1 MNLRVSINHII
12 LKVSNFVLK
21 QYDSVFILF
30 QFMHERDTVRVLT
43 RLVCGSSLVSEASLA
58 KVIGVFNTC
67 PDCTGLYCCTHS
79 SVLAFRS
86 DLFIIWLFICWLRL
100 REIWIL
106 TLAIYHML
114 LFVTDTCFR
123 KPFHFCSLW
132 FITISYTLVRNHG
145 LSISKH
151 FASSRYQIAWH
162 SFRK

>member
-1 MNLRVSINHII
+1 MRVSLIHII
-12 LKVSNFVLK
+12 FKVSNLVLK
-21 QYDSVFILF
+21 QHYSVFTLF

-132 FITISYTLVRNHG
+132 FITISYTLVRNYG

-162 SFRK
+162 SFR

>member
-1 MNLRVSINHII
+1 MRVSLIHII
-12 LKVSNFVLK
+12 FKVSNLVLK
-21 QYDSVFILF
+21 QYYSVFTLF

-79 SVLAFRS
+79 SVLAFRANF
-86 DLFIIWLFICWLRL
+86 FIVLLRIWWFRL
-100 REIWIL
+100 GTIRIL

-132 FITISYTLVRNHG
+132 FITISYTLVRNYG

-162 SFRK
+162 SFR